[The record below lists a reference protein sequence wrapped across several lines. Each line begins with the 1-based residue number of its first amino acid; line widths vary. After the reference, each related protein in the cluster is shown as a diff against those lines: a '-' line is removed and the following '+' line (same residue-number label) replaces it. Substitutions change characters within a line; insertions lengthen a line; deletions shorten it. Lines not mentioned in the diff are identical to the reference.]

1 MGRRNKGRM
10 KIEGDLEPLTVYSY
24 HVSPAMDDLVKNVLK
39 RIPESYTEDFPS
51 FSVSESPSEWG
62 AHVDEENINLDSD
75 LLNEPKDVAIGT
87 IAHEFAHLFLGHAAP
102 GSLQDEY
109 EADTLAKKWGFKKQ
123 IKAMR
128 KRYGP
133 PSDGLR

>member
-1 MGRRNKGRM
+1 MNIDR
-10 KIEGDLEPLTVYSY
+10 ELEPLTVYQY
-24 HVSPAMDDLVKNVLK
+24 KVSTAMDSLVKHVLTV
-39 RIPESYTEDFPS
+39 IPDSCAEEFPS
-51 FSVSESPSEWG
+51 FSIFEAHSPWG
-62 AHVDEENINLDSD
+62 AHVDEENIYLYSD

-102 GSLQDEY
+102 GSLQNEY
-109 EADTLAKKWGFKKQ
+109 EADTLAEKWGFKKQ

>member
-1 MGRRNKGRM
+1 MEINS
-10 KIEGDLEPLTVYSY
+10 ELEPLTVYSY
-24 HVSPAMDDLVKNVLK
+24 HVSPAMDDLVKHVLK
-39 RIPESYTEDFPS
+39 LIPENYTEDFPS
-51 FSVSESPSEWG
+51 FSVCESPSKWG
-62 AHVDEENINLDSD
+62 AHVDEENINLDPH

-87 IAHEFAHLFLGHAAP
+87 IAHEFAHLFLGHVAP
-102 GSLQDEY
+102 GSLQNEY
-109 EADTLAKKWGFKKQ
+109 EADTLAENWGFKKQ